1 MKLSEFCFNL
11 PVDKVA
17 LEPPYKAFTNDDGT
31 VDKIYRRDECRL
43 MVLHRKSRKIDR
55 RQTGDHGAGV
65 FCGLHDCGIC
75 RLDTAHGKWSGA
87 DRSHEYSHLGNGQ
100 CGPGPGLFRSRL
112 FLVSPS

>member
-43 MVLHRKSRKIDR
+43 MVLHRKSRKIEMYK
-55 RQTGDHGAGV
+55 TMAT
-65 FCGLHDCGIC
+65 
-75 RLDTAHGKWSGA
+75 RLREPMEMA
-87 DRSHEYSHLGNGQ
+87 
-100 CGPGPGLFRSRL
+100 CI
-112 FLVSPS
+112 